1 MRFWIIVLLGVS
13 LYVSLSSARPP
24 RPRPKRIGI
33 ADDVDV
39 AEHVLEKR
47 SVVAMSEASK
57 REGKAFADDSDVAEH
72 VLEKRNAVAMSEARK
87 RKSRKGKN
95 KKKLNL

>member
-24 RPRPKRIGI
+24 RPKLRGI
-33 ADDVDV
+33 ADDV

-57 REGKAFADDSDVAEH
+57 REGKAFADDADAAEH

-95 KKKLNL
+95 KKKMHL